1 MVLNCVEELV
11 ATLDTQNQ
19 ATREAQIQLET
30 KIALLKR
37 VMSGLPKEGEVAT
50 KVKVLEPKP
59 FNGARNAKDLEN
71 FLWDMEQYFKAT
83 KVLNQEMVTITSMY
97 LSRDAELQ
105 WRTYVED
112 DADTGRAKIESWE
125 ALRKELKD
133 QFLPTNTA
141 WVARDVLK
149 KLKHTTTVREYVK
162 TFSSLILGIENMSKK
177 DKLFNF
183 MSSLQP

>member
-1 MVLNCVEELV
+1 M
-11 ATLDTQNQ
+11 
-19 ATREAQIQLET
+19 
-30 KIALLKR
+30 
-37 VMSGLPKEGEVAT
+37 
-50 KVKVLEPKP
+50 
-59 FNGARNAKDLEN
+59 
-71 FLWDMEQYFKAT
+71 
-83 KVLNQEMVTITSMY
+83 
-97 LSRDAELQ
+97 
-105 WRTYVED
+105 ED

-133 QFLPTNTA
+133 QFLPTNTT

>member
-1 MVLNCVEELV
+1 MLNCVEEL
-11 ATLDTQNQ
+11 AAALDTQNQ

-37 VMSGLPKEGEVAT
+37 VISGLPKEGEVAT

-97 LSRDAELQ
+97 LSGDAEL
-105 WRTYVED
+105 
-112 DADTGRAKIESWE
+112 
-125 ALRKELKD
+125 
-133 QFLPTNTA
+133 
-141 WVARDVLK
+141 
-149 KLKHTTTVREYVK
+149 
-162 TFSSLILGIENMSKK
+162 
-177 DKLFNF
+177 
-183 MSSLQP
+183 